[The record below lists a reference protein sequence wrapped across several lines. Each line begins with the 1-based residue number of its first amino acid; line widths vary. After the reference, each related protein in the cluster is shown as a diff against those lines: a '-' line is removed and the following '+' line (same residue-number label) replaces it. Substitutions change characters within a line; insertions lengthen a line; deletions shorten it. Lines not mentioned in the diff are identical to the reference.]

1 MLERRESNIEDDQ
14 ALVEAALFLSPQ
26 PLTRHKL
33 ARIVGGTS
41 LTYIERILGQIE
53 DEFGQQAHGIELS
66 LKEGKAMFQ
75 VKKPY
80 IDSVAS
86 LAPHQDISR
95 PVLRSLAMIAYN
107 HPLTQA
113 ELVKARGNKAYKHVE
128 ELLERRLISAEKEGR
143 TLLLSVTDQFLRYFG
158 LSNVEEFRFHVGT
171 LPEKQDLPSEMEQ
184 EDQIEQRED
193 GSQEVDDGEDDG

>member
-1 MLERRESNIEDDQ
+1 
-14 ALVEAALFLSPQ
+14 
-26 PLTRHKL
+26 
-33 ARIVGGTS
+33 VGSAS
-41 LTYIERILGQIE
+41 LTYIERLLSQIE
-53 DEFGQQAHGIELS
+53 EEYRKQGHGIELR
-66 LKEGKAMFQ
+66 LEEGKAMFQ

-128 ELLERRLISAEKEGR
+128 ELVERRLIRAEKEGR
-143 TLLLSVTDQFLRYFG
+143 TLLLHVTDQFLHYFG
-158 LSNVEEFRFHVGT
+158 LSSVEEFRFHVG
-171 LPEKQDLPSEMEQ
+171 DLPPKERESAIEKKT
-184 EDQIEQRED
+184 DDGIEQRED
-193 GSQEVDDGEDDG
+193 VSQEVDDG

>member
-1 MLERRESNIEDDQ
+1 MPDTQESDIEHDQ
-14 ALVEAALFLSPQ
+14 ALVEAALFLSSQ

-33 ARIVGGTS
+33 ARIVGGAS
-41 LTYIERILGQIE
+41 LTYIERILGQIQDVFRE
-53 DEFGQQAHGIELS
+53 EAHGIELH
-66 LKEGKAMFQ
+66 LEEGKAMFQ

-113 ELVKARGNKAYKHVE
+113 QLVKARGNKAYKHVE
-128 ELLERRLISAEKEGR
+128 ELLERRLIRAEKEGR
-143 TLLLSVTDQFLRYFG
+143 TLLLYVTDQFLHYFG
-158 LSNVEEFRFHVGT
+158 LSSVEEFRFHVGN
-171 LPEKQDLPSEMEQ
+171 LPDEQGLAERMEI
-184 EDQIEQRED
+184 EDDTKERED
-193 GSQEVDDGEDDG
+193 ASREVDDG

>member
-1 MLERRESNIEDDQ
+1 MLERRESNLENDR
-14 ALVEAALFLSPQ
+14 ALVEAALFLSSQ

-33 ARIVGGTS
+33 ARIIGGAS
-41 LTYIERILGQIE
+41 ITYVERILSQIE
-53 DEFGQQAHGIELS
+53 EEYRQQAHGIELH
-66 LKEGKAMFQ
+66 LEEGKAMFQ

-80 IDSVAS
+80 INSVAS

-128 ELLERRLISAEKEGR
+128 ELIERRLIRAEKEGR
-143 TLLLSVTDQFLRYFG
+143 TLLLQVTDQFLHYFG
-158 LSNVEEFRFHVGT
+158 LSSVEEFRFHVGD
-171 LPEKQDLPSEMEQ
+171 LPEEPESKRETEPDDE
-184 EDQIEQRED
+184 IEQRED
-193 GSQEVDDGEDDG
+193 VSQEVDDG